1 MVVIQRTCGV
11 TLCRAL
17 ATREYKRCSVSALTF
32 WNSVDAGLTFAG
44 VHDSFWTH
52 ARDVDEMSA
61 ILRDK
66 FIEVHNEPLLDNLYQ
81 ELRATYPDVADD
93 FPPPPAPG
101 DLSLDVVKES
111 VYFFS

>member
-1 MVVIQRTCGV
+1 MMKTAVAC
-11 TLCRAL
+11 
-17 ATREYKRCSVSALTF
+17 
-32 WNSVDAGLTFAG
+32 VDARLTFAG

-101 DLSLDVVKES
+101 ELSLDVVKES